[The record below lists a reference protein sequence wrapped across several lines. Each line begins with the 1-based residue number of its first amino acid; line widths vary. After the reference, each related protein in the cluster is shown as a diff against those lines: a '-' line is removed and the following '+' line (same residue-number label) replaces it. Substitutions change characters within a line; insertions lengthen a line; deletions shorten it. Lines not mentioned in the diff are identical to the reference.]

1 MCTSLHTNRK
11 VRRVIRSNNRPWLRL
26 MAGGAALG
34 LALTACGDG
43 GDDDDAGGDDNT
55 TSTADAAALT
65 EAPCGGSAS
74 SADAFYTGGILPLTG
89 SLAFLGPPEIAGVG
103 LAVSDINAAGGVNG
117 VDACHNILDSG
128 DSNDLSVSRQSARQL
143 VGNDPSV
150 VIGAASSSVSLG
162 FVDTLTEAKITQI
175 SPANTAAELSGYS
188 DFYFRTAPEDSVQG
202 SALGSLIAQDGH
214 QKIAFLV
221 FNDAY
226 GTGLRDFVQEAYEG
240 AGGQVVYGG
249 KGEGQEFPPGQTTF
263 SSEVTSA
270 LAANPDAI
278 VILAFDETGA
288 IVPELAA
295 QGWDMSKI
303 YMTDGNTSDWS
314 ESFDPGT
321 LEGAK
326 GTIPG
331 ADASAEFKERVSGW
345 HEEFEGAAL
354 DDYSYAA
361 ESYDAAILAALAA
374 AKGGSNDSETV
385 QANLAAVSGATDG
398 TECTTYAECLELIEA
413 GDEIAYKGPSGIG
426 PLNENHDPSSAFIGI
441 YEYDGDNKPAL
452 VDSVEGVS

>member
-1 MCTSLHTNRK
+1 
-11 VRRVIRSNNRPWLRL
+11 

-34 LALTACGDG
+34 LALTACGDDG
-43 GDDDDAGGDDNT
+43 GDEDNDAGGDESSTTETAPATNT
-55 TSTADAAALT
+55 ECPGNATSA
-65 EAPCGGSAS
+65 EN
-74 SADAFYTGGILPLTG
+74 FYAGGILPLTG

-103 LAVSDINAAGGVNG
+103 LAVSDINAAGGVN
-117 VDACHNILDSG
+117 DAEACHNILDSG
-128 DSNDLSVSRQSARQL
+128 DSNDLSVSRQSAREL
-143 VGNDPSV
+143 VGKDPSV

-162 FVDTLTEAKITQI
+162 FVDTLTEAQITQI

-226 GTGLRDFVQEAYEG
+226 GTGLRDFVQTAYEG
-240 AGGQVVYGG
+240 AGGEVVYGA

-295 QGWDMSKI
+295 QGWDMSKV
-303 YMTDGNTSDWS
+303 YMTDGNTSDWGDA
-314 ESFDPGT
+314 FDPGT

-331 ADASAEFKERVSGW
+331 ADAPGDFKERASSW
-345 HEEFEGAAL
+345 SEEFEGEAL
-354 DDYSYAA
+354 ADYSYAA
-361 ESYDAAILAALAA
+361 ESYDATVLAALAA
-374 AKGGSNDSETV
+374 AKGGSNDSVTV
-385 QANLAAVSGATDG
+385 QENLLAVSGATDG
-398 TECTTYAECLELIEA
+398 TECTSYEECLGLIED
-413 GDEIAYKGPSGIG
+413 GEEIAYQGPSGIG
-426 PLNENHDPSSAFIGI
+426 PLNENHDPSSAFVGI
-441 YEYDGDNKPAL
+441 YQYNNHNAPEL
-452 VDSVEGVS
+452 IDSVEGVSGGTS

>member
-1 MCTSLHTNRK
+1 M
-11 VRRVIRSNNRPWLRL
+11 IRSNNRPWLRL
-26 MAGGAALG
+26 IAGGAVLG
-34 LALTACGDG
+34 LALTACGDDSDDNG
-43 GDDDDAGGDDNT
+43 GDAGGDDPSN
-55 TSTADAAALT
+55 SADTAPLT
-65 EAPCGGSAS
+65 NSKCDGRAS
-74 SADAFYTGGILPLTG
+74 SADAFYAGGILPLTG

-117 VDACHNILDSG
+117 ADACHNILDSG

-143 VGNDPSV
+143 VGKDPSV

-162 FVDTLTEAKITQI
+162 FVDTLTEAQITQI

-226 GTGLRDFVQEAYEG
+226 GTGLRDFVEAAYTG
-240 AGGQVVYGG
+240 AGGEVVYGA

-295 QGWDMSKI
+295 QGWDMSKV
-303 YMTDGNTSDWS
+303 YMTDGNTSDWGDA
-314 ESFDPGT
+314 FDPGT

-331 ADASAEFKERVSGW
+331 ADAPGDFKDRASSW
-345 HEEFEGAAL
+345 SDEFEGSTL
-354 DDYSYAA
+354 SDFSYAA
-361 ESYDAAILAALAA
+361 ESYDAVVLAALAA
-374 AKGGSNDSETV
+374 AKGGSNDSVTV
-385 QANLAAVSGATDG
+385 QENLAAVSGATDG
-398 TECTTYAECLELIEA
+398 TECTTYSECLELIEA
-413 GDEIAYKGPSGIG
+413 GDEIAYQGPSGIG
-426 PLNENHDPSSAFIGI
+426 PINEDHDPSSAFVGI
-441 YEYDGDNKPAL
+441 YQYNGENAPEL
-452 VDSVEGVS
+452 IDSVEGVSGS

>member
-1 MCTSLHTNRK
+1 M
-11 VRRVIRSNNRPWLRL
+11 IRSNNRPWLRL
-26 MAGGAALG
+26 IAGGAALG
-34 LALTACGDG
+34 LALTACGDD
-43 GDDDDAGGDDNT
+43 GDDDPDSGDDPSSSSDTAELTNT
-55 TSTADAAALT
+55 
-65 EAPCGGSAS
+65 ECEGSAS
-74 SADAFYTGGILPLTG
+74 SADNFYAGGILPLTG

-103 LAVSDINAAGGVNG
+103 LAVSDINAAGGVN
-117 VDACHNILDSG
+117 DAEACHNILDSG
-128 DSNDLSVSRQSARQL
+128 DSNDLSVSRQSARSL
-143 VGNDPSV
+143 VGKDPSV

-162 FVDTLTEAKITQI
+162 FVDTLTEAQITQI

-226 GTGLRDFVQEAYEG
+226 GTGLRDFVQTAYEG
-240 AGGQVVYGG
+240 AGGEVVYGG

-295 QGWDMSKI
+295 QGWDMSKV
-303 YMTDGNTSDWS
+303 YMTDGNTSDWGDA
-314 ESFDPGT
+314 FDPGT

-331 ADASAEFKERVSGW
+331 ADAPGDFKERVSGW
-345 HEEFEGAAL
+345 SEEFEGEAL
-354 DDYSYAA
+354 ADYSYAA
-361 ESYDAAILAALAA
+361 ESYDAVVLAALAA
-374 AKGGSNDSETV
+374 AKGGSNDSVTV
-385 QANLAAVSGATDG
+385 QENLAAVSGASGG
-398 TECTTYAECLELIEA
+398 TECTSYSECLELVEA
-413 GDEIAYKGPSGIG
+413 GDEVAYQGPSGIG
-426 PLNENHDPSSAFIGI
+426 PLNDNNDPSSAFIGI
-441 YEYDGDNKPAL
+441 YQYNNENAPEL
-452 VDSVEGVS
+452 IDSVEGVSG